1 MGKEFT
7 YFNKPLY
14 ELESVLAIKDIDKQL
29 EEIDLRLKKLRRWCL
44 DEGIIMTDLHMRNA
58 LRVSHS
64 SWERMIRGT
73 VKETVDGVSRNIKAE
88 QSKKLSNE
96 QKRAL
101 RARSD
106 YLIQWHEY
114 CRQWC
119 LDSVAKDAVPSR
131 SIYISKSIFHNWD
144 TPQEK
149 KDNKISVELLVQK
162 AKEKAND

>member
-14 ELESVLAIKDIDKQL
+14 ELESVIAIKDIDKQL

-101 RARSD
+101 RERSD
-106 YLIQWHEY
+106 YLIQWHE
-114 CRQWC
+114 
-119 LDSVAKDAVPSR
+119 DAVPSR